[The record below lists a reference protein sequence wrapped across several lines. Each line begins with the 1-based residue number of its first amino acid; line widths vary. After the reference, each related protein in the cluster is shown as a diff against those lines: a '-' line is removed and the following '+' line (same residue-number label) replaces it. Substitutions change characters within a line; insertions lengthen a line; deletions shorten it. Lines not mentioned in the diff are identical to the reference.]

1 MPVAPLVSILLP
13 AFNAADTLPACLRSI
28 QRQTEPRW
36 ECVIVDDG
44 SCDGTLE
51 CARSFAQRD
60 ARFVPLTAPHSGLV
74 ATLNAGL
81 DHCRGIFIARMDA
94 DDLMHR
100 RRLATQ
106 VQALLNPELAAVGC
120 HVRLFP
126 RSTLTEGRL
135 EYERWLNSVDSPD
148 RVRAEAFVE
157 CPIAHPALMIRRGV
171 LASFGYHDRGWPE
184 DYDLVL
190 RLLEA
195 GLRIGVVPRRLIC
208 WRDNPARL
216 SRTSATYALERFTQ
230 CKAAFLAAGF
240 LAAGD
245 TYVLW
250 GYGETARAL
259 YRALLTHGKRPAWIV
274 EVHRGRL
281 GNIIHGAP
289 VIPPE
294 ELLRLRNYPVVA
306 SVAGEK
312 PRRQIREAIEA
323 MGFEETRHFICA
335 A

>member
-13 AFNAADTLPACLRSI
+13 AFNAADTLPACLHSI
-28 QRQTEPRW
+28 QRQTEPGW
-36 ECVIVDDG
+36 ECVVVDDG
-44 SCDGTLE
+44 SIDGPLE
-51 CARSFAQRD
+51 CARQLARRD
-60 ARFVPLTAPHSGLV
+60 RRFVAVTSPHSGLV

-81 DHCRGIFIARMDA
+81 AQCRGTFIARMDA

-100 RRLATQ
+100 HRLALQ
-106 VQALLNPELAAVGC
+106 VEALGHPELAAVGC

-126 RSTLTEGRL
+126 RGPLTDGRL
-135 EYERWLNSVDSPD
+135 EYERWLNSIDSPD

-157 CPIAHPALMIRRGV
+157 CPIAHPALMIRRKV
-171 LASFGYHDRGWPE
+171 LASFGYRDAGWPE

-190 RLLEA
+190 RLLAA

-216 SRTSATYALERFTQ
+216 SRTSPTYALESFTA
-230 CKAAFLAAGF
+230 CKAAFLATGLLAGSE
-240 LAAGD
+240 A
-245 TYVLW
+245 YVLW
-250 GYGETARAL
+250 GYGHTGRAL
-259 YRALLTHGKRPAWIV
+259 HRALLAHGKRPAFIV

-281 GNIIHGAP
+281 GNRIHGAP

-294 ELLRLRNYPVVA
+294 ELLRLRDYPVVA

-312 PRRQIREAIEA
+312 PRRQIRAAMRA